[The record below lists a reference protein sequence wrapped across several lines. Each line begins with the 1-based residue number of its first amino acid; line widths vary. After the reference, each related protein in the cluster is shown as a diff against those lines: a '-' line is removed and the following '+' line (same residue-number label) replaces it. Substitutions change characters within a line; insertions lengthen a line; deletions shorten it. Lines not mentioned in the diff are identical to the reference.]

1 METEIIAAIMERIAS
16 MKSANELFLAGG
28 GAKSFEEY
36 CRIVGE
42 YSALQKVEGE
52 LKDLE
57 QRYIES

>member
-1 METEIIAAIMERIAS
+1 METDIIAAIMERVEA
-16 MKSANELFLAGG
+16 MKSANELFLASG
-28 GAKSFEEY
+28 GAKSFEDY

-42 YSALQKVEGE
+42 YSALQKVEQE